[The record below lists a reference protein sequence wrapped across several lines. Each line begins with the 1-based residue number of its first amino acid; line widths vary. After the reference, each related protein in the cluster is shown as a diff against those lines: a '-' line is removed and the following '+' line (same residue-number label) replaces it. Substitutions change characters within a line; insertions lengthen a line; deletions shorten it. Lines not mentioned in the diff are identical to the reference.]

1 MKKKLKIIVEIYKND
16 NLQRKDSFSFQTESL
31 MMRIFFFLILSPI
44 FLYLNLLHCFM
55 CFLNYFLEFISKAK
69 NKLLSIFNKK

>member
-16 NLQRKDSFSFQTESL
+16 NLQRKDSFSFQSKSL
-31 MMRIFFFLILSPI
+31 MTRIFIFLILSPI
-44 FLYLNLLHCFM
+44 FLYLNLLHCFI